1 MKKICVIGSIGYDL
15 TTYMYKFPKAGE
27 TIVGKKFI
35 QNPGGKGDNQVIASA
50 RVGGDV
56 TFIGAVGD
64 DNYGELLKKNLE
76 ENKVKTH
83 MKIVPNM
90 SSQIATILIDESGEN
105 RIVIMSS
112 QIATILI
119 DESGENRIVIVPG
132 ANNFVDKKQIDD
144 NFDIIKECDIILMQL
159 EIPMET
165 VEYVVDKF
173 YELNKIIILNPAPGA
188 ELSDNIIKKC
198 TYLTPNENEIGLITK
213 MPYDTIDNIKSA
225 AKCLFD
231 KGAQNVLVT
240 LGEKGAYLKNK
251 NDDIIIPTLK
261 VKALD
266 TTGAGDCFNG
276 VFAACLAMGKNA
288 IEAIKYANVASSI
301 SVTRSGAVP
310 SLPYK
315 NEVDEKFKEYKD

>member
-1 MKKICVIGSIGYDL
+1 
-15 TTYMYKFPKAGE
+15 MYKFPKAGE

-83 MKIVPNM
+83 MKIVPN
-90 SSQIATILIDESGEN
+90 
-105 RIVIMSS
+105 MSS

-213 MPYDTIDNIKSA
+213 IPYDTIDNIKSA

-315 NEVDEKFKEYKD
+315 NEVDEKFKEYKE

>member
-105 RIVIMSS
+105 RIVI
-112 QIATILI
+112 
-119 DESGENRIVIVPG
+119 VPG

-144 NFDIIKECDIILMQL
+144 NFGIIKECDIILMQL

-315 NEVDEKFKEYKD
+315 NEVDGKFKEYKE

>member
-1 MKKICVIGSIGYDL
+1 
-15 TTYMYKFPKAGE
+15 MYQFPKVGE

-35 QNPGGKGDNQVIASA
+35 QNPGGKGDNQVIAAA

-76 ENKVKTH
+76 ANNVKTH
-83 MKIVPNM
+83 LKIVPNM
-90 SSQIATILIDESGEN
+90 SSQIATILIDE
-105 RIVIMSS
+105 
-112 QIATILI
+112 T
-119 DESGENRIVIVPG
+119 GENRIVIVPG

-173 YELNKIIILNPAPGA
+173 YELNKILILNPAPGA

-213 MPYDTIDNIKSA
+213 MPYDSIDNIKLA
-225 AKCLFD
+225 AKCLID
-231 KGAQNVLVT
+231 KGAKNVLVT

-251 NDDIIIPTLK
+251 NEDIIIPTIK
-261 VKALD
+261 VKAID

-276 VFAACLAMGKNA
+276 VFAMYLALGKSA

-315 NEVDEKFKEYKD
+315 EEVDEKFKEFK

>member
-1 MKKICVIGSIGYDL
+1 MKKICIIGSIGYDL
-15 TTYMYKFPKAGE
+15 TTYMYHFPKAGE

-35 QNPGGKGDNQVIASA
+35 QNPGGKGDNQVIAAA

-76 ENKVKTH
+76 ANNVKTH
-83 MKIVPNM
+83 LKIVPNM
-90 SSQIATILIDESGEN
+90 SSQIATILIDE
-105 RIVIMSS
+105 
-112 QIATILI
+112 T
-119 DESGENRIVIVPG
+119 GENRIVIVPG

-173 YELNKIIILNPAPGA
+173 YELNKILILNPAPGA

-213 MPYDTIDNIKSA
+213 MPYDTIDNIKLA
-225 AKCLFD
+225 AKSLID

-251 NDDIIIPTLK
+251 NEDIIIPTIK
-261 VKALD
+261 VKAID

-276 VFAACLAMGKNA
+276 VFAMYLALGKSA

-315 NEVDEKFKEYKD
+315 EEVDEKFKEFK

>member
-15 TTYMYKFPKAGE
+15 TTYMYQFPKAGE

-35 QNPGGKGDNQVIASA
+35 QNPGGKGDNQVIAAA

-76 ENKVKTH
+76 ANNVKTH
-83 MKIVPNM
+83 LKIVPNM
-90 SSQIATILIDESGEN
+90 SSQIATILIDE
-105 RIVIMSS
+105 
-112 QIATILI
+112 T
-119 DESGENRIVIVPG
+119 GENRIVIVPG
-132 ANNFVDKKQIDD
+132 ANNFVDKKQIDN
-144 NFDIIKECDIILMQL
+144 NFGIIKECDIILMQL

-165 VEYVVDKF
+165 VEYVIDKF
-173 YELNKIIILNPAPGA
+173 YELNKILILNPAPGA

-213 MPYDTIDNIKSA
+213 MPYDTIDNIKLA
-225 AKCLFD
+225 AKSLID
-231 KGAQNVLVT
+231 KGAQNILVT

-251 NDDIIIPTLK
+251 DKDIIIPTMK
-261 VKALD
+261 VKAVD

-276 VFAACLAMGKNA
+276 VFAMYLALGKSV

-301 SVTRSGAVP
+301 SVTRPGTVP

-315 NEVDEKFKEYKD
+315 EEVEEKFKEFM

>member
-105 RIVIMSS
+105 RIVI
-112 QIATILI
+112 
-119 DESGENRIVIVPG
+119 VPG

-188 ELSDNIIKKC
+188 ELSDNIIKNC

-315 NEVDEKFKEYKD
+315 NEVDEKFKEYKE

>member
-1 MKKICVIGSIGYDL
+1 MKKICIIGSIGYDL
-15 TTYMYKFPKAGE
+15 TTYMYQFPKAGE

-35 QNPGGKGDNQVIASA
+35 QNPGGKGDNQAIAAA
-50 RVGGDV
+50 RAGGDV

-64 DNYGELLKKNLE
+64 DNYGELLKKSLE
-76 ENKVKTH
+76 ANKVKTH
-83 MKIVPNM
+83 LKIVPNM
-90 SSQIATILIDESGEN
+90 SSQIATILIDE
-105 RIVIMSS
+105 
-112 QIATILI
+112 T
-119 DESGENRIVIVPG
+119 GENRIVIVPG
-132 ANNFVDKKQIDD
+132 ANNFVDKKQIDN

-173 YELNKIIILNPAPGA
+173 YELNKILILNPAPGA
-188 ELSDNIIKKC
+188 QLSDNIIKKC

-213 MPYDTIDNIKSA
+213 MPYDTIDNIKLA
-225 AKCLFD
+225 AKSLID

-251 NDDIIIPTLK
+251 NEDIIIPTMK
-261 VKALD
+261 VKAVD

-276 VFAACLAMGKNA
+276 VFAMYLALGKSV
-288 IEAIKYANVASSI
+288 IESIKYANVASSI
-301 SVTRSGAVP
+301 SVTRPGTVP

-315 NEVDEKFKEYKD
+315 EEVEEKFKEFK

>member
-1 MKKICVIGSIGYDL
+1 MKKICIIGSIGYDL
-15 TTYMYKFPKAGE
+15 TTYMHNYPKPGE
-27 TIVGKKFI
+27 TVFGKKFI
-35 QNPGGKGDNQVIASA
+35 QNPGGKGDNQAIASS

-76 ENKVKTH
+76 DNKVKTH
-83 MKIVPNM
+83 LKIVPNM

-105 RIVIMSS
+105 RIVI
-112 QIATILI
+112 
-119 DESGENRIVIVPG
+119 VPG
-132 ANNFVDKKQIDD
+132 ANMCVDKKQIDD
-144 NFDIIKECDIILMQL
+144 NIDIIKSCDIILMQL

-173 YELNKIIILNPAPGA
+173 YEMNKIIILNPAPGA

-198 TYLTPNENEIGLITK
+198 TYLTPNETEIGLITK
-213 MPYDTIDNIKSA
+213 MPYDTIDNIKFAVKS
-225 AKCLFD
+225 LID
-231 KGAQNVLVT
+231 KGAQNVIVT

-251 NDDIIIPTLK
+251 TDDIIIPTMK

-276 VFAACLAMGKNA
+276 VFATYLSMGKSV
-288 IEAIKYANVASSI
+288 IEAIKYANTASSI
-301 SVTRSGAVP
+301 SVTRPGTVP
-310 SLPYK
+310 SLPMK
-315 NEVDEKFKEYKD
+315 DEVDEKFKEFK

>member
-1 MKKICVIGSIGYDL
+1 
-15 TTYMYKFPKAGE
+15 
-27 TIVGKKFI
+27 
-35 QNPGGKGDNQVIASA
+35 
-50 RVGGDV
+50 
-56 TFIGAVGD
+56 
-64 DNYGELLKKNLE
+64 
-76 ENKVKTH
+76 
-83 MKIVPNM
+83 
-90 SSQIATILIDESGEN
+90 
-105 RIVIMSS
+105 
-112 QIATILI
+112 
-119 DESGENRIVIVPG
+119 
-132 ANNFVDKKQIDD
+132 
-144 NFDIIKECDIILMQL
+144 MQL

-173 YELNKIIILNPAPGA
+173 YEMNKIIILNPAPGA

-315 NEVDEKFKEYKD
+315 NEVDEKFKEYKE

>member
-1 MKKICVIGSIGYDL
+1 MKKICIIGSIGYDL
-15 TTYMYKFPKAGE
+15 TTYMYQFPKAGE

-35 QNPGGKGDNQVIASA
+35 QNPGGKGDNQVIAAA
-50 RVGGDV
+50 RMGADT

-76 ENKVKTH
+76 SNNVKTH
-83 MKIVPNM
+83 LKIVPN
-90 SSQIATILIDESGEN
+90 
-105 RIVIMSS
+105 MSS

-132 ANNFVDKKQIDD
+132 ANNFVDKKEIDD
-144 NFDIIKECDIILMQL
+144 NFEIIKECDIILMQL

-165 VEYVVDKF
+165 VEYVVNKC

-188 ELSDNIIKKC
+188 ELSSNIIKKC

-213 MPYDTIDNIKSA
+213 MPYDTIDNIKLA
-225 AKCLFD
+225 AKSLID

-240 LGEKGAYLKNK
+240 LGEKGAYLKNDK
-251 NDDIIIPTLK
+251 EDIIIPTLK
-261 VKALD
+261 VKAID

-276 VFAACLAMGKNA
+276 VFAAYLALGKSV
-288 IEAIKYANVASSI
+288 IEAIKYANCASSI
-301 SVTRSGAVP
+301 SVTRSGTVP

-315 NEVDEKFKEYKD
+315 KEVDEKFKDFV

>member
-105 RIVIMSS
+105 RIVI
-112 QIATILI
+112 
-119 DESGENRIVIVPG
+119 VPG

-144 NFDIIKECDIILMQL
+144 NFDIIKECDSILMQL

-315 NEVDEKFKEYKD
+315 NEVDEKFKEYKE

>member
-76 ENKVKTH
+76 ENKDKTH
-83 MKIVPNM
+83 MKIVPN
-90 SSQIATILIDESGEN
+90 
-105 RIVIMSS
+105 MSS

-315 NEVDEKFKEYKD
+315 NEVDEKFKEYKE

>member
-83 MKIVPNM
+83 MKIVPN
-90 SSQIATILIDESGEN
+90 
-105 RIVIMSS
+105 MSS

-315 NEVDEKFKEYKD
+315 NEVDEKFKEYKA

>member
-1 MKKICVIGSIGYDL
+1 MKKICIIGSIGYDL
-15 TTYMYKFPKAGE
+15 TTYMHQFPKAGE

-35 QNPGGKGDNQVIASA
+35 QNPGGKGDNQAIAAA
-50 RVGGDV
+50 RAGGDV

-64 DNYGELLKKNLE
+64 DNYGELLKKSLE
-76 ENKVKTH
+76 ANKVKTH
-83 MKIVPNM
+83 LKIVPNM
-90 SSQIATILIDESGEN
+90 SSQIATILIDE
-105 RIVIMSS
+105 
-112 QIATILI
+112 T
-119 DESGENRIVIVPG
+119 GENRIVIVPG

-144 NFDIIKECDIILMQL
+144 NFGIIKECDIILMQL

-173 YELNKIIILNPAPGA
+173 YELNKILILNPAPGA

-213 MPYDTIDNIKSA
+213 MPYDTIDSIKSA
-225 AKCLFD
+225 AKSLID

-240 LGEKGAYLKNK
+240 LGDKGAYLKNK
-251 NDDIIIPTLK
+251 DEDIIIPTMK
-261 VKALD
+261 VKAVD

-276 VFAACLAMGKNA
+276 VFAMYLALGKSV

-301 SVTRSGAVP
+301 SVTRPGTVP

-315 NEVDEKFKEYKD
+315 EEVEEKFKEFK

>member
-105 RIVIMSS
+105 RIVI
-112 QIATILI
+112 
-119 DESGENRIVIVPG
+119 VPS

-144 NFDIIKECDIILMQL
+144 NFEIIKECDIILMQL

>member
-1 MKKICVIGSIGYDL
+1 MKKICIIGSIGYDL
-15 TTYMYKFPKAGE
+15 TTYMNQFPKAGE

-35 QNPGGKGDNQVIASA
+35 QNPGGKGDNQVIAAA

-64 DNYGELLKKNLE
+64 DNYGELLKNNLE
-76 ENKVKTH
+76 ANNVKTH
-83 MKIVPNM
+83 LKIVPNM
-90 SSQIATILIDESGEN
+90 SSQIATILIDE
-105 RIVIMSS
+105 
-112 QIATILI
+112 T
-119 DESGENRIVIVPG
+119 GENRIVIVPG

-173 YELNKIIILNPAPGA
+173 YELNKILILNPAPGA

-213 MPYDTIDNIKSA
+213 MPYDTIDNIKLA
-225 AKCLFD
+225 AKSLID

-251 NDDIIIPTLK
+251 NEDIIIPTIK
-261 VKALD
+261 VKAID

-276 VFAACLAMGKNA
+276 VFAMYLALGKSA

-315 NEVDEKFKEYKD
+315 EEVDEKFKEFK

>member
-1 MKKICVIGSIGYDL
+1 MKKICIIGSIGYDL
-15 TTYMYKFPKAGE
+15 TTYMYQFPKAGE

-35 QNPGGKGDNQVIASA
+35 QNPGGKGDNQAIAAA

-64 DNYGELLKKNLE
+64 DNYGELLKKSLE
-76 ENKVKTH
+76 ANNVKTQL
-83 MKIVPNM
+83 KIVPNM
-90 SSQIATILIDESGEN
+90 SSQIATILIDE
-105 RIVIMSS
+105 
-112 QIATILI
+112 T
-119 DESGENRIVIVPG
+119 GENRIVIVPG

-173 YELNKIIILNPAPGA
+173 YELNKILILNPAPGA

-213 MPYDTIDNIKSA
+213 MPYDTIDNIKLA
-225 AKCLFD
+225 GKCLID

-251 NDDIIIPTLK
+251 NEDIIIPTMK
-261 VKALD
+261 VKAVD

-276 VFAACLAMGKNA
+276 VFAIYLALGKSV

-301 SVTRSGAVP
+301 SVTRPGTVP

-315 NEVDEKFKEYKD
+315 EEVEEKFKEFK

>member
-105 RIVIMSS
+105 RIVI
-112 QIATILI
+112 
-119 DESGENRIVIVPG
+119 VPG

-144 NFDIIKECDIILMQL
+144 NYDIIKECDIILMQL

-315 NEVDEKFKEYKD
+315 NEVDEKFKEYKE

>member
-15 TTYMYKFPKAGE
+15 TTYIYKFPKAGE

-105 RIVIMSS
+105 RIVI
-112 QIATILI
+112 
-119 DESGENRIVIVPG
+119 VPG

-165 VEYVVDKF
+165 VKYVVDKF

-276 VFAACLAMGKNA
+276 VFAAWLAMGKNA

-315 NEVDEKFKEYKD
+315 NEVDEKFKEYKE

>member
-1 MKKICVIGSIGYDL
+1 
-15 TTYMYKFPKAGE
+15 MYKFPKAGE

-76 ENKVKTH
+76 ENNVKTH
-83 MKIVPNM
+83 MKIVPN
-90 SSQIATILIDESGEN
+90 
-105 RIVIMSS
+105 MSS

-315 NEVDEKFKEYKD
+315 NEVDEKFKEYKE

>member
-1 MKKICVIGSIGYDL
+1 MNKICVIGSIGYDL
-15 TTYMYKFPKAGE
+15 TTYMYQFPKIGE

-35 QNPGGKGDNQVIASA
+35 QNPGGKGNNQVIAAS

-64 DNYGELLKKNLE
+64 DNYGEILKKNLE
-76 ENKVKTH
+76 ENNVKTYL
-83 MKIVPNM
+83 KIVPNM
-90 SSQIATILIDESGEN
+90 SSQIATILIDETGEN
-105 RIVIMSS
+105 RII
-112 QIATILI
+112 
-119 DESGENRIVIVPG
+119 IVPG
-132 ANNFVDKKQIDD
+132 ANNCVDKKQIDD
-144 NFDIIKECDIILMQL
+144 NYNLIKECDIILMQL
-159 EIPMET
+159 EIPLET

-173 YELNKIIILNPAPGA
+173 YPMNKIIILNPAPGA

-213 MPYDTIDNIKSA
+213 MPYETIDDIKSA
-225 AKCLFD
+225 AKCLID

-240 LGEKGAYLKNK
+240 IGEKGSYLKNK
-251 NDDIIIPTLK
+251 EQDIIIPTIK
-261 VKALD
+261 VKAID

-276 VFAACLAMGKNA
+276 VFATYLAMGKDV

-301 SVTRSGAVP
+301 SVTRSGTVP

-315 NEVDEKFKEYKD
+315 NEVDEKFKEI

>member
-56 TFIGAVGD
+56 AFIGAVGD

-83 MKIVPNM
+83 MKIVPN
-90 SSQIATILIDESGEN
+90 
-105 RIVIMSS
+105 MSS

-315 NEVDEKFKEYKD
+315 NEVDEKFKEYKE

>member
-15 TTYMYKFPKAGE
+15 TTYMYQFPKAGE

-35 QNPGGKGDNQVIASA
+35 QNPGGKGDNQAIAAA
-50 RVGGDV
+50 RAGGDV

-64 DNYGELLKKNLE
+64 DNYGELLKKSLE
-76 ENKVKTH
+76 ANNVKTH
-83 MKIVPNM
+83 LKIVPNM
-90 SSQIATILIDESGEN
+90 SSQIATILIDE
-105 RIVIMSS
+105 
-112 QIATILI
+112 T
-119 DESGENRIVIVPG
+119 GENRIVIVPG

-165 VEYVVDKF
+165 VEYVIDKF
-173 YELNKIIILNPAPGA
+173 YQLNKILILNPAPGA

-213 MPYDTIDNIKSA
+213 MPYDTIDNIKLA
-225 AKCLFD
+225 GKCLID

-251 NDDIIIPTLK
+251 NEDIIIPTMK
-261 VKALD
+261 VKAVD

-276 VFAACLAMGKNA
+276 VFAMYLALGKSV

-301 SVTRSGAVP
+301 SVTRPGTVP

-315 NEVDEKFKEYKD
+315 EEVEEKFKEFK

>member
-1 MKKICVIGSIGYDL
+1 MKKICIIGSIGYDL
-15 TTYMYKFPKAGE
+15 TTYMYQFPKAGE

-35 QNPGGKGDNQVIASA
+35 QNPGGKGDNQAIAAA
-50 RVGGDV
+50 RAGGDV

-76 ENKVKTH
+76 ANNVKTH
-83 MKIVPNM
+83 LKIVPNM
-90 SSQIATILIDESGEN
+90 SSQIATILIDE
-105 RIVIMSS
+105 
-112 QIATILI
+112 T
-119 DESGENRIVIVPG
+119 GENRIVIVPG

-173 YELNKIIILNPAPGA
+173 YELNKILILNPAPGA

-213 MPYDTIDNIKSA
+213 MPYDTIDSIKSA
-225 AKCLFD
+225 AKSLID

-240 LGEKGAYLKNK
+240 LGDKGAYLKNK
-251 NDDIIIPTLK
+251 DEDIIIPTMK
-261 VKALD
+261 VKAVD

-276 VFAACLAMGKNA
+276 VFAMYLALGKSV

-301 SVTRSGAVP
+301 SVTRPGTVP

-315 NEVDEKFKEYKD
+315 EEVEEKFKEFK

>member
-105 RIVIMSS
+105 RIVI
-112 QIATILI
+112 
-119 DESGENRIVIVPG
+119 VPG

-144 NFDIIKECDIILMQL
+144 NFEIIKECDIILMQL

>member
-83 MKIVPNM
+83 MKIVPN
-90 SSQIATILIDESGEN
+90 
-105 RIVIMSS
+105 MSS

-251 NDDIIIPTLK
+251 NDDIIIPTIK

-315 NEVDEKFKEYKD
+315 NEVDEKFKEYKE

>member
-15 TTYMYKFPKAGE
+15 TTYMYQFPKAGE

-35 QNPGGKGDNQVIASA
+35 QNPGGKGDNQVIAAA

-76 ENKVKTH
+76 ANNVKTH
-83 MKIVPNM
+83 LKIVPNM
-90 SSQIATILIDESGEN
+90 SSQIATILIDE
-105 RIVIMSS
+105 
-112 QIATILI
+112 T
-119 DESGENRIVIVPG
+119 GENRIVIVPG

-173 YELNKIIILNPAPGA
+173 YELNKILILNPAPGA

-213 MPYDTIDNIKSA
+213 MPYDTIDNIKLA
-225 AKCLFD
+225 AKSLID

-251 NDDIIIPTLK
+251 NEDIIIPTIK
-261 VKALD
+261 VKAID

-276 VFAACLAMGKNA
+276 VFAMYLALGKSA

-315 NEVDEKFKEYKD
+315 EEVDEKFKEFK

>member
-1 MKKICVIGSIGYDL
+1 MKKICIIGSIGYDL
-15 TTYMYKFPKAGE
+15 TTYMYQFPKAGE
-27 TIVGKKFI
+27 TIVGKHFI
-35 QNPGGKGDNQVIASA
+35 QNPGGKGNNQAIASA

-56 TFIGAVGD
+56 TFIGAVGS
-64 DNYGELLKKNLE
+64 DNYGELLKQNLE
-76 ENKVKTH
+76 TNKVKAH
-83 MKIVPNM
+83 VKIVPNM
-90 SSQIATILIDESGEN
+90 T
-105 RIVIMSS
+105 S

-132 ANNFVDKKQIDD
+132 ANNCVDKKQIDD
-144 NFDIIKECDIILMQL
+144 NYDIIKECDIIVMQL

-173 YELNKIIILNPAPGA
+173 FELNKIIILNPAPGA
-188 ELSDNIIKKC
+188 QLSDNIIKKC

-225 AKCLFD
+225 AKCLID

-240 LGEKGAYLKNK
+240 LGEKGAYLLNK
-251 NDDIIIPTLK
+251 TEDIIIPTLK
-261 VKALD
+261 VKAID

-276 VFAACLAMGKNA
+276 VFATYLAMGKSV
-288 IEAIKYANVASSI
+288 IEAIKYANTASSI
-301 SVTRSGAVP
+301 SVTRPGTVP

-315 NEVDEKFKEYKD
+315 DEVDEKYKNFK

>member
-105 RIVIMSS
+105 RIVI
-112 QIATILI
+112 
-119 DESGENRIVIVPG
+119 VPG

-165 VEYVVDKF
+165 VEYVIDKF

-315 NEVDEKFKEYKD
+315 NEVDEKFKEYKE

>member
-1 MKKICVIGSIGYDL
+1 MKKICIIGSIGYDL
-15 TTYMYKFPKAGE
+15 TTYMYQFPKAGE

-35 QNPGGKGDNQVIASA
+35 QNPGGKGENQVIAAA

-76 ENKVKTH
+76 ANNVKTH
-83 MKIVPNM
+83 LKIVPNM
-90 SSQIATILIDESGEN
+90 SSQIATILIDE
-105 RIVIMSS
+105 
-112 QIATILI
+112 T
-119 DESGENRIVIVPG
+119 GENRIVIVPG

-173 YELNKIIILNPAPGA
+173 YELNKILILNPAPGA

-213 MPYDTIDNIKSA
+213 MPYDTIDNIKLA
-225 AKCLFD
+225 AKSLID

-251 NDDIIIPTLK
+251 NEDIIIPTIK
-261 VKALD
+261 VKAID

-276 VFAACLAMGKNA
+276 VFAMYLALGKSA

-315 NEVDEKFKEYKD
+315 EEVDEKFKEFK

>member
-105 RIVIMSS
+105 RIVI
-112 QIATILI
+112 
-119 DESGENRIVIVPG
+119 VPG

-144 NFDIIKECDIILMQL
+144 NYDIIKECDIILMQL

-213 MPYDTIDNIKSA
+213 MPYDTIDNIKSS

-315 NEVDEKFKEYKD
+315 NEVDEKFKEYKE

>member
-105 RIVIMSS
+105 RIVI
-112 QIATILI
+112 
-119 DESGENRIVIVPG
+119 VPG

-188 ELSDNIIKKC
+188 ELNDNIIKKC

-315 NEVDEKFKEYKD
+315 NEVDEKFKEYKE

>member
-1 MKKICVIGSIGYDL
+1 MKKICIIGSIGYDL
-15 TTYMYKFPKAGE
+15 TTYMYQFPKAGE

-35 QNPGGKGDNQVIASA
+35 QNPGGKGDNQAIAAA
-50 RVGGDV
+50 RAGGDV

-64 DNYGELLKKNLE
+64 DNYGELLKKSLE
-76 ENKVKTH
+76 ANNVKTH

-90 SSQIATILIDESGEN
+90 SSQIATILIDE
-105 RIVIMSS
+105 
-112 QIATILI
+112 T
-119 DESGENRIVIVPG
+119 GENRIVIVPG

-144 NFDIIKECDIILMQL
+144 NFGIIKECDIILMQL

-165 VEYVVDKF
+165 VEYVIDKF
-173 YELNKIIILNPAPGA
+173 YELNKILILNPAPGA

-213 MPYDTIDNIKSA
+213 MPYDTIDNIKLA
-225 AKCLFD
+225 AKSLID
-231 KGAQNVLVT
+231 KGAQNILVT

-251 NDDIIIPTLK
+251 DKDIIIPTMK
-261 VKALD
+261 VKAVD

-276 VFAACLAMGKNA
+276 VFAMYLGLGKSV

-301 SVTRSGAVP
+301 SVTRPGTVP

-315 NEVDEKFKEYKD
+315 EEVEEKFKEFK

>member
-105 RIVIMSS
+105 RIVI
-112 QIATILI
+112 
-119 DESGENRIVIVPG
+119 VPG

-173 YELNKIIILNPAPGA
+173 YELNKIIILNQQ
-188 ELSDNIIKKC
+188 
-198 TYLTPNENEIGLITK
+198 
-213 MPYDTIDNIKSA
+213 
-225 AKCLFD
+225 
-231 KGAQNVLVT
+231 QN
-240 LGEKGAYLKNK
+240 AYLIKE
-251 NDDIIIPTLK
+251 LK
-261 VKALD
+261 
-266 TTGAGDCFNG
+266 TF
-276 VFAACLAMGKNA
+276 
-288 IEAIKYANVASSI
+288 
-301 SVTRSGAVP
+301 
-310 SLPYK
+310 SLPW
-315 NEVDEKFKEYKD
+315 EKKELILKIKMMI